1 MIESEFQALIEATKP
16 DQEPQP
22 TPEQLH
28 ALFWGQP
35 IPKPIGVLPPSPKDA
50 PRPDWFDLRNAEAS
64 FNDYERQRRRLHQA
78 LLAQNKGMAGQDS
91 ALLNNAL
98 AAAKPT
104 PGRYVVQIMSAGQ
117 WFDIDDS
124 RTDDQDAAVRWLERQ
139 RTVQP
144 HLILRVHSA

>member
-16 DQEPQP
+16 DHEPQP

-35 IPKPIGVLPPSPKDA
+35 IPKAIGVLPPPPKDV
-50 PRPDWFDLRNAEAS
+50 PKPDWFDLRNAEAS
-64 FNDYERQRRRLHQA
+64 FNNYERQRHSVHQA
-78 LLAQNKGMAGQDS
+78 LLAQNMAMAGQQ
-91 ALLNNAL
+91 ALVVLDRL
-98 AAAKPT
+98 AGAKPA
-104 PGRYVVQIMSAGQ
+104 GRYVVQIMSANQ

-124 RTDDQDAAVRWLERQ
+124 RTNDQDVAVRWLERQ

-144 HLILRVHSA
+144 HLILRVHGS